1 VLESLIRKLCG
12 WNIKICTLK
21 VNVEREIMNS
31 EDLGNLV
38 SINTVREKAQ
48 KIKGM
53 YNPNLINHLS
63 KEAFDLYLI
72 RESICNQI
80 LEITNEKDNK
90 YGKIIDFVKKKI
102 KENKNQ
108 LKQTSDEIE
117 LTLIQ
122 QIIEEWEEF
131 L

>member
-1 VLESLIRKLCG
+1 MNTEDFG
-12 WNIKICTLK
+12 NIL
-21 VNVEREIMNS
+21 
-31 EDLGNLV
+31 
-38 SINTVREKAQ
+38 SINMVREKAL

-53 YNPNLINHLS
+53 YNPNLINNLS

-80 LEITNEKDNK
+80 LEITQEKDIK
-90 YGKIIDFVKKKI
+90 YSKIIGLVNQKI

-108 LKQTSDEIE
+108 LRQTSDEME

-122 QIIEEWEEF
+122 LTIEEWEEF

>member
-1 VLESLIRKLCG
+1 
-12 WNIKICTLK
+12 
-21 VNVEREIMNS
+21 MNS
-31 EDLGNLV
+31 EDLSNLL

-80 LEITNEKDNK
+80 LEITNEKDIK

>member
-1 VLESLIRKLCG
+1 
-12 WNIKICTLK
+12 
-21 VNVEREIMNS
+21 MNS
-31 EDLGNLV
+31 EDLSNLL